1 MKNINK
7 WLYGPTPEERVREWR
22 RKLRQNQ
29 REVDREIMNVCFHKS
44 GRAEDEKT
52 ERDLTPARPRNS

>member
-1 MKNINK
+1 MKSINR

-29 REVDREIMNVCFHKS
+29 REVDREIANV
-44 GRAEDEKT
+44 RA
-52 ERDLTPARPRNS
+52 A